1 MSAIMNFIERNMEY
15 IEIELIVAFLIDV
28 NLLHKYT
35 HGRDW
40 LYICKKVNYDYCYEN
55 TDGQTPSDKLGRRSM
70 YQIKSNEMLNTLIF
84 NIEQTV
90 TKAKEKLSTSV
101 NNTITETYWQ
111 IGKYIVETEQ
121 DGKIKAAYGKKLL
134 TTLSHE
140 LTLRLGKGY
149 SRPNLNNM
157 RKFYLKY
164 PNCQMVS
171 DKLSWS
177 HICELIK
184 LDDDLERS
192 FYERQ
197 TVNENW
203 SVRELQRQIDSALF
217 LRLAVSR
224 DKEGILSLAQRGIE
238 VQKPEDVIKSTYTL
252 EFLNLPESSQYTES
266 DLEQRLIDN
275 LQKFLLELGKGFTFV
290 GRQYKITINNVHY
303 HVDLVFYHR
312 ILKCFVLIDLKKNS
326 VRHEDIGQ
334 MNMYLGYFATE
345 ENMPD
350 DNAPIGILMS
360 RNKDEL
366 LVEYATYGMD
376 SNLFVSKYEL
386 YLPNREDLE
395 RLVSNILKDS
405 SGES

>member
-1 MSAIMNFIERNMEY
+1 
-15 IEIELIVAFLIDV
+15 
-28 NLLHKYT
+28 
-35 HGRDW
+35 
-40 LYICKKVNYDYCYEN
+40 
-55 TDGQTPSDKLGRRSM
+55 
-70 YQIKSNEMLNTLIF
+70 MLNTLIS
-84 NIEQTV
+84 NIEQTIAI
-90 TKAKEKLSTSV
+90 AKEKLATSV
-101 NNTITETYWQ
+101 NTTITETYWQ

-164 PNCQMVS
+164 PNCQTVS

-350 DNAPIGILMS
+350 DNAPIGIIMS

>member
-1 MSAIMNFIERNMEY
+1 
-15 IEIELIVAFLIDV
+15 
-28 NLLHKYT
+28 
-35 HGRDW
+35 
-40 LYICKKVNYDYCYEN
+40 
-55 TDGQTPSDKLGRRSM
+55 
-70 YQIKSNEMLNTLIF
+70 MLNTLIS

-90 TKAKEKLSTSV
+90 AIAKEKLATSV
-101 NNTITETYWQ
+101 NTTITETYWQ

-164 PNCQMVS
+164 PNCQTVS

-184 LDDDLERS
+184 IDDDLERS

-266 DLEQRLIDN
+266 DLEQRLINN
-275 LQKFLLELGKGFTFV
+275 LQKFLLELGK
-290 GRQYKITINNVHY
+290 
-303 HVDLVFYHR
+303 
-312 ILKCFVLIDLKKNS
+312 VL
-326 VRHEDIGQ
+326 
-334 MNMYLGYFATE
+334 
-345 ENMPD
+345 
-350 DNAPIGILMS
+350 
-360 RNKDEL
+360 L
-366 LVEYATYGMD
+366 L
-376 SNLFVSKYEL
+376 
-386 YLPNREDLE
+386 
-395 RLVSNILKDS
+395 
-405 SGES
+405 

>member
-1 MSAIMNFIERNMEY
+1 
-15 IEIELIVAFLIDV
+15 
-28 NLLHKYT
+28 
-35 HGRDW
+35 
-40 LYICKKVNYDYCYEN
+40 
-55 TDGQTPSDKLGRRSM
+55 
-70 YQIKSNEMLNTLIF
+70 MLNTLIS

-90 TKAKEKLSTSV
+90 AIAKEKLATSV
-101 NNTITETYWQ
+101 NTTITETYWQ

-164 PNCQMVS
+164 PNCQTVS

-184 LDDDLERS
+184 IDDDLERS

-303 HVDLVFYHR
+303 YVDLVFYHR

-350 DNAPIGILMS
+350 DNAPIGIIMS

-395 RLVSNILKDS
+395 RLVSNILKDG

>member
-1 MSAIMNFIERNMEY
+1 
-15 IEIELIVAFLIDV
+15 
-28 NLLHKYT
+28 
-35 HGRDW
+35 
-40 LYICKKVNYDYCYEN
+40 
-55 TDGQTPSDKLGRRSM
+55 M

-334 MNMYLGYFATE
+334 MNMYLGYFAME

-350 DNAPIGILMS
+350 DNAPIGIIMS

-395 RLVSNILKDS
+395 RLVANILKNS
-405 SGES
+405 SEES

>member
-1 MSAIMNFIERNMEY
+1 
-15 IEIELIVAFLIDV
+15 
-28 NLLHKYT
+28 
-35 HGRDW
+35 
-40 LYICKKVNYDYCYEN
+40 
-55 TDGQTPSDKLGRRSM
+55 M

-312 ILKCFVLIDLKKNS
+312 ILKCFVLIDLKKDS

-350 DNAPIGILMS
+350 DNAPIGIIMS

>member
-1 MSAIMNFIERNMEY
+1 
-15 IEIELIVAFLIDV
+15 
-28 NLLHKYT
+28 
-35 HGRDW
+35 
-40 LYICKKVNYDYCYEN
+40 
-55 TDGQTPSDKLGRRSM
+55 
-70 YQIKSNEMLNTLIF
+70 MLNTLIV

-90 TKAKEKLSTSV
+90 ASAKEKLASSV

-164 PNCQMVS
+164 PNCQTVS

-238 VQKPEDVIKSTYTL
+238 IQKPEDVIKSTYTL
-252 EFLNLPESSQYTES
+252 EFLNLPEPKQYTES

-334 MNMYLGYFATE
+334 MNMYLGYFVAE

-350 DNAPIGILMS
+350 DNAPIGIIMS

>member
-1 MSAIMNFIERNMEY
+1 
-15 IEIELIVAFLIDV
+15 
-28 NLLHKYT
+28 
-35 HGRDW
+35 
-40 LYICKKVNYDYCYEN
+40 
-55 TDGQTPSDKLGRRSM
+55 M
-70 YQIKSNEMLNTLIF
+70 YQISSNEMLNTLIS

-90 TKAKEKLSTSV
+90 AIAKEKLATSV
-101 NNTITETYWQ
+101 NTTITETYWQ

-164 PNCQMVS
+164 PICQTVS

-350 DNAPIGILMS
+350 DNAPIGIIMS

-386 YLPNREDLE
+386 YLPNRKDLE

-405 SGES
+405 PGES

>member
-1 MSAIMNFIERNMEY
+1 
-15 IEIELIVAFLIDV
+15 
-28 NLLHKYT
+28 
-35 HGRDW
+35 
-40 LYICKKVNYDYCYEN
+40 
-55 TDGQTPSDKLGRRSM
+55 M
-70 YQIKSNEMLNTLIF
+70 YQIKPNEMLNTLIV

-90 TKAKEKLSTSV
+90 ANAREKLAFSV

-164 PNCQMVS
+164 PNCQTVS

-252 EFLNLPESSQYTES
+252 EFLNLPEPKQYTES

-275 LQKFLLELGKGFTFV
+275 LQKFLLELGKGFTFC
-290 GRQYKITINNVHY
+290 RKAIQNYY
-303 HVDLVFYHR
+303 
-312 ILKCFVLIDLKKNS
+312 
-326 VRHEDIGQ
+326 Q
-334 MNMYLGYFATE
+334 
-345 ENMPD
+345 
-350 DNAPIGILMS
+350 
-360 RNKDEL
+360 
-366 LVEYATYGMD
+366 
-376 SNLFVSKYEL
+376 
-386 YLPNREDLE
+386 
-395 RLVSNILKDS
+395 
-405 SGES
+405 